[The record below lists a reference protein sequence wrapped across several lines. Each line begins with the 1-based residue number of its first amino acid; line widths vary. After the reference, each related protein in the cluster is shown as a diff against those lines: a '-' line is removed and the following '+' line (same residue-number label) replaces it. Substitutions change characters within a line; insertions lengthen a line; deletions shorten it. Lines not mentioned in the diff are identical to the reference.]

1 MNTRSIFNHYW
12 KFIRKHIVSQ
22 LFLLICYGVA
32 MISTM
37 VVIPLIYKGIIDAI
51 AVRTPETYEKLMTL
65 VFIMAITIVIYNILF
80 RLADYFLIKSQS

>member
-1 MNTRSIFNHYW
+1 
-12 KFIRKHIVSQ
+12 
-22 LFLLICYGVA
+22 
-32 MISTM
+32 M